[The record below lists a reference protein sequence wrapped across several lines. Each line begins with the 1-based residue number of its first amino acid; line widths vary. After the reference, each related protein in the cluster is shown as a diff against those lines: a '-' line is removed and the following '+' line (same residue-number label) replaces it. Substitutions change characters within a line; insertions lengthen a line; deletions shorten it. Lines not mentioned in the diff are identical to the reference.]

1 MTHQVFSGLSK
12 NTFRMAGANFF
23 ADMATE
29 MLTPVLPIFLTQT
42 LNATGSIVGLVDG
55 IAQAIR
61 NVIDGFSGPISDTL
75 RKRKVIAVAGYA
87 MAAAAK
93 PLMGI
98 SAIWQGVLA
107 ARIFDRLGAGIRSAP
122 SDAIVASSVDKRHR
136 GGGFGLEAL
145 GEYAGA
151 FLGPIVTVILLYEFQ
166 VDLRTIFY
174 CAFVPGLL
182 AVAMVL
188 FVAER
193 QPPHSSRRKIF
204 VRLRDFPAAYWKFLL
219 VMGIFSV
226 GNSSNSFLILRTQEI
241 GGSVPMTTLVYA
253 GFNLVAAL
261 VSYPAGF
268 LSDRWGRKTIL
279 LGSCVV
285 FLVVYAGFSLAENIV
300 ALIAFFVLYGFYQGS
315 FRSMTRGI
323 ASDLAPE
330 QLRASGIGWVS
341 ATIGLCQL
349 VAGVIAGVLWDQ
361 VGHTS
366 AFIYGMTSAAAGIL
380 GIAFLVR
387 PTTPR

>member
-1 MTHQVFSGLSK
+1 
-12 NTFRMAGANFF
+12 
-23 ADMATE
+23 
-29 MLTPVLPIFLTQT
+29 
-42 LNATGSIVGLVDG
+42 
-55 IAQAIR
+55 
-61 NVIDGFSGPISDTL
+61 
-75 RKRKVIAVAGYA
+75 
-87 MAAAAK
+87 
-93 PLMGI
+93 
-98 SAIWQGVLA
+98 
-107 ARIFDRLGAGIRSAP
+107 
-122 SDAIVASSVDKRHR
+122 
-136 GGGFGLEAL
+136 
-145 GEYAGA
+145 
-151 FLGPIVTVILLYEFQ
+151 
-166 VDLRTIFY
+166 
-174 CAFVPGLL
+174 
-182 AVAMVL
+182 
-188 FVAER
+188 
-193 QPPHSSRRKIF
+193 
-204 VRLRDFPAAYWKFLL
+204 
-219 VMGIFSV
+219 
-226 GNSSNSFLILRTQEI
+226 
-241 GGSVPMTTLVYA
+241 MTTLVYA

-341 ATIGLCQL
+341 ATIGLSQL

-380 GIAFLVR
+380 GIVFLVR